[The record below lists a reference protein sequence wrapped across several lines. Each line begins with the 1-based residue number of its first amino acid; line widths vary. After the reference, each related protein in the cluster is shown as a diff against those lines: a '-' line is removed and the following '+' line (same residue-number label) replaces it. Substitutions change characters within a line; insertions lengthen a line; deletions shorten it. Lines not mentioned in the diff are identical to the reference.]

1 MADCAQL
8 QKQLDAYKT
17 QSRSIYSKADGIQQ
31 SLITAGLETGTVD
44 QVRSLGNQLQNA
56 ADSAVNLGS
65 DIRLLRNQARDAGC
79 TAVAEDA
86 ESWRQEAGL
95 IYENNI
101 AFLQK
106 NLENYVQ
113 KATARAEATQKAT
126 TTTNNAGN
134 GTPGSAP
141 SAATG
146 ATGATGT
153 PAGGATKP
161 STPQGAGATGATGA
175 DQLSEVTIG
184 SKKPTTPQGAGA
196 TGATGASG
204 AVGAGTAAAA
214 GATADQLSEVTV
226 TAPRPS
232 NVNGLKQEARQQA
245 TLKDALNFAS
255 QGDWRVRLSLA
266 DAGKYLYQAAEPG
279 ILAPLA
285 STKGILFPYTP
296 SINVSY
302 LANYD
307 LASIQHSNYKIPQY
321 QNSSVESFTIGC
333 DFTAQSVAEANY
345 ILAVIHFLRSV
356 TKMFYGKDENPIRGT
371 PPPLCYLTGL
381 GQYQFNAHPLLIN
394 SFTYTLPTDVDYIKA
409 FAPSSF
415 PSKNENPTAQGGRI
429 SQSTGNQAGAAGRGG
444 TPNPPNFS
452 TGENSPTYVPTKINI
467 QIGAI
472 PVVPRAV
479 MSNDFSV
486 AEYAKGALLL
496 GKYNSS
502 GGGIW

>member
-1 MADCAQL
+1 MADCVELRQSSGYNDASFNIKRFDANLPSLYPDNLQSYNNVKTAIRNARTRLQILKTNLEATIRTLEAGGCSAQSVGANFIFGL
-8 QKQLDAYKT
+8 LEENEVFLRNSEQT
-17 QSRSIYSKADGIQQ
+17 
-31 SLITAGLETGTVD
+31 LETAWQST
-44 QVRSLGNQLQNA
+44 QEKQANA
-56 ADSAVNLGS
+56 AS
-65 DIRLLRNQARDAGC
+65 
-79 TAVAEDA
+79 T
-86 ESWRQEAGL
+86 
-95 IYENNI
+95 
-101 AFLQK
+101 K
-106 NLENYVQ
+106 
-113 KATARAEATQKAT
+113 
-126 TTTNNAGN
+126 TNNAGN

-153 PAGGATKP
+153 PPGGATKP
-161 STPQGAGATGATGA
+161 STPQGAGASGATGATGA
-175 DQLSEVTIG
+175 TAASGAT
-184 SKKPTTPQGAGA
+184 KPTTPQGAGA
-196 TGATGASG
+196 SGVKGASG
-204 AVGAGTAAAA
+204 AVGAGAS
-214 GATADQLSEVTV
+214 GATGATGP
-226 TAPRPS
+226 TTPATPPPAS

-245 TLKDALNFAS
+245 TFKDALEYAS

-285 STKGILFPYTP
+285 KTKGILFPYTP

-302 LANYD
+302 SANYD

-321 QNSSVESFTIGC
+321 QNSSVDQLTISC

-345 ILAVIHFLRSV
+345 VLAVIHFLRSV

-394 SFTYTLPTDVDYIKA
+394 SFSYALPTDVDYIKA

-415 PSKNENPTAQGGRI
+415 PSKNQNPTTQGDRIDQGG
-429 SQSTGNQAGAAGRGG
+429 GNQAGGAGRGG
-444 TPNPPNFS
+444 LPNPPNFS
-452 TGENSPTYVPTKINI
+452 SGENAPTYVPTKINI

-486 AEYAKGALLL
+486 AEYATGKLLL
-496 GKYNSS
+496 GKNNSS